1 MNRILILTLS
11 AIIFLGNNALG
22 LAAPLEWNQLP
33 LIPNQFGLGGPN
45 VGVHNGALIVAGG
58 ANFPN
63 GPPWQ
68 VTDKPKGNKVW
79 HKKVFVLEKG
89 ETSWHKASPLPK
101 SLAYAATVSVA
112 EGVYLLGGESYG
124 DVKDAAS
131 GKTTPTNHPVADV
144 LLVSWNQTTKK
155 LKITENALPP
165 LPRPCQY
172 HRAAVID
179 RVIYVTASHTAS
191 PQSRQ
196 LDVISF
202 WALDLKQRPGQ
213 RRWKSLA
220 PWPGP
225 AREKMALAVQHAT
238 VDGKSTP
245 CLFMISGATWT
256 KDVQGEM
263 DLTKFEFFT
272 DAYRYHPA
280 SNRWQAIAGLPVLK
294 DKRKINL
301 SQYEFNPDKKTWSP
315 LKPGQQTKH
324 DINQLFAGQ
333 PMPLAA
339 STAIAA
345 GSSHVLLFSG
355 ATGRYITMNLS
366 ECPTFPRYV
375 MSYNTSSNRWS
386 SVGQMPEAVVTTKA
400 VRWGNMIVVPSGEIR
415 PGIRT
420 RQVQGLPLDSVI
432 TTLKR

>member
-1 MNRILILTLS
+1 MNRLLITTLS
-11 AIIFLGNNALG
+11 LFML
-22 LAAPLEWNQLP
+22 LANSPVILSAPLKWTQLP
-33 LIPNQFGLGGPN
+33 RIPNQFGFGGPN
-45 VGVHNGALIVAGG
+45 SGVHNGALIVAGG

-68 VTDKPKGNKVW
+68 VNGQPKGNKVW

-89 ETSWHKASPLPK
+89 DTSWKTVSELPK
-101 SLAYAATVSVA
+101 PLAYAATVSTA

-124 DVKDAAS
+124 EIAGDTR
-131 GKTTPTNHPVADV
+131 GKTTTANHPVADV
-144 LLVSWNQTTKK
+144 QLLSWDRTTKK
-155 LKITENALPP
+155 LKITENVLPP

-202 WALDLKQRPGQ
+202 WALDLKQQPGQ
-213 RRWKSLA
+213 RRWKPLA

-225 AREKMALAVQHAT
+225 AREKMALAVQHAL
-238 VDGKSTP
+238 VDGNPTP
-245 CLFMISGATWT
+245 CLFMVSGATWT
-256 KDVQGEM
+256 KNNQGEM
-263 DLTKFEFFT
+263 DLIRFKFFT

-280 SNRWQAIAGLPVLK
+280 RNHWQAIAGLPVLK
-294 DKRKINL
+294 DKRKIKL
-301 SQYEFNPDKKTWSP
+301 SQYGFKSENKSWFP
-315 LKPGQQTKH
+315 LKPGQQQQH

-375 MSYNTSSNRWS
+375 MAYDVRHDRWNS
-386 SVGQMPEAVVTTKA
+386 IGLMPEAVVTTKA
-400 VRWGNMIVVPSGEIR
+400 VRWGDMIVVPSGEIR

-420 RQVQGLPLDSVI
+420 RQVQALPIDPVI
-432 TTLKR
+432 TNLKR